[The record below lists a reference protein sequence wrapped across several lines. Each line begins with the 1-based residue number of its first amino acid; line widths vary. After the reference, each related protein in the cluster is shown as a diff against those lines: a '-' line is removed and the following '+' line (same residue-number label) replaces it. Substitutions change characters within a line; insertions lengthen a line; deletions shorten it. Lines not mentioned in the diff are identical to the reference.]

1 MEDPI
6 MIRRFLTAAVMLST
20 LGFFACAADPRVGF
34 DDPAPLIA
42 QDEMAFGGEALA
54 QRKLELERA
63 VGDMGDFLE
72 TLDSMKDRGD
82 EHGIELF
89 RGFLDRYLVTHVG
102 PLLAPAWQSHHP
114 ELISYDA
121 NLRFI
126 ETELLIELAYN
137 KWARDVI
144 EDLFERYKERGNMLV
159 EYPVGNQ
166 TTLREALA
174 VLRDREWRS

>member
-1 MEDPI
+1 M
-6 MIRRFLTAAVMLST
+6 MFRRFLAAAVSVST
-20 LGFFACAADPRVGF
+20 LSLGACATDPRSSFEDQTRLV
-34 DDPAPLIA
+34 A
-42 QDEMAFGGEALA
+42 QDEVAFGGEALA

-63 VGDMGDFLE
+63 VADMGDFLE
-72 TLDSMKDRGD
+72 TLESMKDRGD
-82 EHGIELF
+82 ERGIELF
-89 RGFLDRYLVTHVG
+89 RGFLDRYLVTHLG
-102 PLLAPAWQSHHP
+102 PLLAPIWQSHHP

-126 ETELLIELAYN
+126 ETELLIRLSYN

-144 EDLFERYKERGNMLV
+144 DDLFDRYKERGNMLV

-174 VLRDREWRS
+174 LLRDREWRS

>member
-1 MEDPI
+1 M
-6 MIRRFLTAAVMLST
+6 MIRRFLTAAVSVST
-20 LGFFACAADPRVGF
+20 LALGACATDPRGDFEDQTV
-34 DDPAPLIA
+34 LVA
-42 QDEMAFGGEALA
+42 QDELAIGGEALV

-63 VGDMGDFLE
+63 VADMGDFLE
-72 TLDSMKDRGD
+72 TLESMKDRGN
-82 EHGIELF
+82 ERGIELF
-89 RGFLDRYLVTHVG
+89 RGFLDRYLITHIR
-102 PLLAPAWQSHHP
+102 PLLAPVWQSQHP

-126 ETELLIELAYN
+126 QTELLIQLAYN

-144 EDLFERYKERGNMLV
+144 DDLFDRYKERGNMLV

-174 VLRDREWRS
+174 TLRDREWRS